1 MYNHYDI
8 QPMLADEEAF
18 YVFMHARHMYEA
30 VTRQVRQQRGAVTR
44 GAMPDHLVA
53 ARPWNSMQA
62 WSGQNGPQDGP
73 QPREQ
78 TLHQPTQKRRKY
90 PCMTSVK

>member
-1 MYNHYDI
+1 MCNHYDI

-53 ARPWNSMQA
+53 ARREYCEAWWLYVKARQA
-62 WSGQNGPQDGP
+62 VELDASVERAERAAGWSTTP
-73 QPREQ
+73 
-78 TLHQPTQKRRKY
+78 
-90 PCMTSVK
+90 